1 MDTNTKNFIG
11 ANKKNQI
18 KVLQSHF
25 YRTVDIFFEIEVEVG
40 PMGKVTNT
48 NGSLQKIFSWKYFWL
63 YILVICFKK
72 HGEHNLEVLIT
83 QVVIIFT

>member
-48 NGSLQKIFSWKYFWL
+48 KGAATK
-63 YILVICFKK
+63 
-72 HGEHNLEVLIT
+72 NL
-83 QVVIIFT
+83 